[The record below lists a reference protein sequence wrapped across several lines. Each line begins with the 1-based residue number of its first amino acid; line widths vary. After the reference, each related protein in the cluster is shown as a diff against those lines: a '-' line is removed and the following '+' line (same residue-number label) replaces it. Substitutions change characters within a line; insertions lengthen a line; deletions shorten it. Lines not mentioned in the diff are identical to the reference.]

1 MTVVRKES
9 AYEQSLD
16 WMRAQIS
23 DGVWTV
29 GNRVPTEPEL
39 MSVLGVGRN
48 TVREAIKTLTSTGV
62 LEIRRGS
69 GTFVRARTDIGGL
82 LGRHASVDEM
92 KYVFE
97 VRRALEM
104 EAVRLACER
113 RSDDDVRI
121 LRELAAKRDVPAE
134 NFVDVDLAFHIAVVD
149 AAHNL
154 VLKDL
159 FAGILETVR
168 ATYEVTEGVHPPS
181 LTSSHHQG
189 VAEAIAERD
198 VTKARAAACGYLEKT
213 QEAIGSGSAVTESG
227 RRPID

>member
-9 AYEQSLD
+9 AYEQSLE
-16 WMRAQIS
+16 WMRAQIA
-23 DGVWTV
+23 DGSWTV
-29 GNRVPTEPEL
+29 GNRIPTEPEL

-82 LGRHASVDEM
+82 LGRHAAVEEM
-92 KYVFE
+92 TYVFE
-97 VRRALEM
+97 VRRALEV

-113 RSDDDVRI
+113 RTDEDVRI
-121 LRELAAKRDVPAE
+121 LHELAEKRDHAGDD
-134 NFVDVDLAFHIAVVD
+134 FVEVDLGFHVAVVE
-149 AAHNL
+149 AAHNP

-168 ATYEVTEGVHPPS
+168 ATYNVTEGVHSPS
-181 LTSSHHQG
+181 LTSLHHRG
-189 VAEAIAERD
+189 VAAAIEDRD
-198 VTKARAAACGYLEKT
+198 VNRARSAACGYLEKT
-213 QEAIGSGSAVTESG
+213 KEAIGTSA
-227 RRPID
+227 ID

>member
-23 DGVWTV
+23 DGAWTV

-82 LGRHASVDEM
+82 LGKHASARRDEI
-92 KYVFE
+92 
-97 VRRALEM
+97 
-104 EAVRLACER
+104 RL
-113 RSDDDVRI
+113 RS
-121 LRELAAKRDVPAE
+121 ASCARD
-134 NFVDVDLAFHIAVVD
+134 
-149 AAHNL
+149 
-154 VLKDL
+154 
-159 FAGILETVR
+159 
-168 ATYEVTEGVHPPS
+168 
-181 LTSSHHQG
+181 
-189 VAEAIAERD
+189 
-198 VTKARAAACGYLEKT
+198 
-213 QEAIGSGSAVTESG
+213 GSGPVG
-227 RRPID
+227 V

>member
-1 MTVVRKES
+1 MFSRRPEH
-9 AYEQSLD
+9 
-16 WMRAQIS
+16 RARS
-23 DGVWTV
+23 
-29 GNRVPTEPEL
+29 
-39 MSVLGVGRN
+39 
-48 TVREAIKTLTSTGV
+48 IKTLTSTGV

-82 LGRHASVDEM
+82 LGKHASVDEM

-121 LRELAAKRDVPAE
+121 LRELAARRDVPAE

-149 AAHNL
+149 AAHNP

-213 QEAIGSGSAVTESG
+213 QEAIGSGSAVSESG

>member
-1 MTVVRKES
+1 M
-9 AYEQSLD
+9 
-16 WMRAQIS
+16 
-23 DGVWTV
+23 
-29 GNRVPTEPEL
+29 
-39 MSVLGVGRN
+39 
-48 TVREAIKTLTSTGV
+48 
-62 LEIRRGS
+62 
-69 GTFVRARTDIGGL
+69 RARTDIGGL

-121 LRELAAKRDVPAE
+121 LRELATKRDVPAE

-149 AAHNL
+149 AAHNP

-168 ATYEVTEGVHPPS
+168 ATYEVTEGGAS
-181 LTSSHHQG
+181 A
-189 VAEAIAERD
+189 VAD
-198 VTKARAAACGYLEKT
+198 VFAS
-213 QEAIGSGSAVTESG
+213 SGSCRSHRRTRCHQSQGCGVWVSREDSGSDRFRLGGYRVRASANRLSDPAMSSAPPGVVIVSRSPQANVMTTAGPVRVTT
-227 RRPID
+227 P

>member
-23 DGVWTV
+23 DGAWTV

-82 LGRHASVDEM
+82 LGKHASVDEM

-104 EAVRLACER
+104 GSGPVGVLSVVATTTFGYFVSWPPSVTCRPR
-113 RSDDDVRI
+113 TSSTSI
-121 LRELAAKRDVPAE
+121 LRFTL
-134 NFVDVDLAFHIAVVD
+134 
-149 AAHNL
+149 
-154 VLKDL
+154 
-159 FAGILETVR
+159 
-168 ATYEVTEGVHPPS
+168 PS
-181 LTSSHHQG
+181 SMPLTIQF
-189 VAEAIAERD
+189 
-198 VTKARAAACGYLEKT
+198 
-213 QEAIGSGSAVTESG
+213 
-227 RRPID
+227 

>member
-1 MTVVRKES
+1 
-9 AYEQSLD
+9 
-16 WMRAQIS
+16 
-23 DGVWTV
+23 
-29 GNRVPTEPEL
+29 
-39 MSVLGVGRN
+39 
-48 TVREAIKTLTSTGV
+48 KTLTSTGV

-82 LGRHASVDEM
+82 LGKHASVDEM

-113 RSDDDVRI
+113 RSADDVRT

-149 AAHNL
+149 AAHNP

-181 LTSSHHQG
+181 LTSSHHRG

-198 VTKARAAACGYLEKT
+198 VSKARAAACGYLEKT

-227 RRPID
+227 RRPLG